1 MSSEFGLLKFSLYN
15 ISNCNVHITENCLC
29 HNNIIDIPCDIPLD
43 KISWSISAKKKK
55 KSETRAVQYSPLNLN
70 LFVYYYANMDIQIL
84 QVILQNL
91 MYLDWHSLPPCSPL
105 QSFTVYCQS
114 GDHQCLLLL
123 ILHRWKHGVPW
134 IWLSRHLYATTNLW
148 DHYIVCIVKMEDM
161 WSVVRVVGK
170 SSGS

>member
-1 MSSEFGLLKFSLYN
+1 MSTSPRTACVTIILLIFHVTFHLIKL
-15 ISNCNVHITENCLC
+15 V
-29 HNNIIDIPCDIPLD
+29 DP
-43 KISWSISAKKKK
+43 SAPKKKK